1 MSNYA
6 HSLPKQA
13 RRNSKLIEINAKT
26 SVAEQH
32 KRWAKNLGRRQKV
45 SIHRNFFE
53 VIRSNLSPLQVAIL
67 GSIFTAAAIAT
78 IVSAI
83 LFFTI

>member
-13 RRNSKLIEINAKT
+13 HRSIRPIEVNAKT
-26 SVAEQH
+26 SVADQH
-32 KRWAKNLGRRQKV
+32 KRWARNLGRRQKV
-45 SIHRNFFE
+45 SLNKNLLE
-53 VIRSNLSPLQVAIL
+53 VLTANMSPLQVAIL
-67 GSIFTAAAIAT
+67 GAIFTAAAIAT